1 MRVLIQRVKEASV
14 TVNDQIVGQITTG
27 LTAFV
32 GFCRSDTQAL
42 LKPMAQKI
50 STLRV
55 FPGEKG
61 EFDRSVIDISGGV
74 LLISQFTLYGDVKKG
89 RRPDWCEAMPQEQA
103 NELYQQFI
111 NEMKTL
117 PLSIAEGVFR
127 AEMQV
132 RLQNDGPVT
141 LMVEL

>member
-1 MRVLIQRVKEASV
+1 MKVLIQRVKQASV
-14 TVNDQIVGQITTG
+14 SVDNQTVGEIGTG

-32 GFCRSDTQAL
+32 GFCRTDTAAM

-61 EFDRSVIDISGGV
+61 EFDRSVLDIKGGV
-74 LLISQFTLYGDVKKG
+74 LLISQFTLYGDVRKG
-89 RRPDWCEAMPQEQA
+89 RRPDWYEAMPQEQA
-103 NELYQQFI
+103 NELYQQFVA
-111 NEMKTL
+111 EMRTL
-117 PLSIAEGVFR
+117 PITIAEGVFR

-141 LMVEL
+141 LMIEL